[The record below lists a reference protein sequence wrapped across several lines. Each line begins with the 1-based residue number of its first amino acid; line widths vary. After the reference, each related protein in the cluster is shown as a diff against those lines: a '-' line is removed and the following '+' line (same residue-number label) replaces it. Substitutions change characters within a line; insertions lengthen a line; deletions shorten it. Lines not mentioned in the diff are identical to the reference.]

1 MARTNR
7 ENEILRILEKQYV
20 IEVKNLARTL
30 FVSEPTIRRTLI
42 RMEENGLI
50 IRAHGK
56 VYANK
61 VSAATNVALA
71 VRDESMYKIKNDL
84 AERASQLVH
93 DGNVVMLDAST
104 TAAHMVK
111 YLEHIDNVVVITCS
125 IKTSYMLSQTNL
137 RFFCTGG
144 ECINKS
150 FSLVGTSAIE
160 EIKKFN
166 ADICFVSCHGLS
178 SEGFATD
185 TSITENDV
193 RYQLMKQSKQKVL
206 MIDDTKIDN
215 GFYHNLC
222 DISEFDTV
230 ICNKRLPE
238 SIGKKVKNFI
248 LVQ

>member
-7 ENEILRILEKQYV
+7 EHEILRILEKQYV
-20 IEVKNLARTL
+20 IEVKNLARAL

-42 RMEENGLI
+42 RMEESGLI

-61 VSAATNVALA
+61 ISAATNVALA

-84 AERASQLVH
+84 AEKASELVH
-93 DGNVVMLDAST
+93 DGNIVMLDASS

-111 YLEHIDNVVVITCS
+111 YLEHFNDLVVITCS
-125 IKTSYMLSQTNL
+125 IKTAYMLSQTNL
-137 RFFCTGG
+137 HFFCTGG

-160 EIKKFN
+160 QVKKFN

-178 SEGFATD
+178 REGLATD
-185 TSITENDV
+185 TSVSENDL
-193 RYQLMKQSKQKVL
+193 RYQIMKQSAQKVL
-206 MIDDTKIDN
+206 MLDNTKIDS

-222 DISEFDTV
+222 DIAEFDTV
-230 ICNKRLPE
+230 VCNEKLPDPIQKR
-238 SIGKKVKNFI
+238 VKNFI